1 MKTLL
6 AVILQQIKKKTTKM
20 KMKKVII
27 FAGLLL
33 AMSHTAFAEQCGVFM
48 EFHRKVNP
56 EHTRDVNRA
65 PLRLPIDVVY
75 DSDTHKIEVVGNEE
89 MEVQIFLCDENGNYI
104 DFDEAELVQ
113 ALEQIDD
120 MNVRYFTPS
129 ESEMKLYQQVYD
141 NLTAEMVKKYQEQ
154 TEPIKAYNRRKI
166 ENWEHIQMEQ
176 LVATCQEMAAEISVL
191 KAQEQASDNF
201 YEKIDIRK
209 KITEKSNALEK
220 FQESFHERGTGIKI
234 EGEREISEF
243 EKQFDIKPILFV
255 NIVLKF

>member
-89 MEVQIFLCDENGNYI
+89 MEVQIFLCDENGNTLDYSSYI
-104 DFDEAELVQ
+104 NAELN
-113 ALEQIDD
+113 I
-120 MNVRYFTPS
+120 P
-129 ESEMKLYQQVYD
+129 
-141 NLTAEMVKKYQEQ
+141 
-154 TEPIKAYNRRKI
+154 YNYSGLIILRI
-166 ENWEHIQMEQ
+166 E
-176 LVATCQEMAAEISVL
+176 C
-191 KAQEQASDNF
+191 
-201 YEKIDIRK
+201 EKWIAIG
-209 KITEKSNALEK
+209 KIT
-220 FQESFHERGTGIKI
+220 
-234 EGEREISEF
+234 
-243 EKQFDIKPILFV
+243 V
-255 NIVLKF
+255 